1 MEAIRRARWVT
12 ASPGKHCCMSQGHT
26 VHNAFLI
33 LLSIPIWI
41 VGVGL
46 AIYAGTAWAITGRK
60 GQTYQW
66 LISLDQ
72 LGNTLAFG
80 NPDETISSRAGRC
93 AKKGGNRPCY
103 WLCRILHL
111 VDNGHCEKNIGT

>member
-1 MEAIRRARWVT
+1 MAGRA
-12 ASPGKHCCMSQGHT
+12 
-26 VHNAFLI
+26 LI
-33 LLSIPIWI
+33 VLLSLPMWAA
-41 VGVGL
+41 GL
-46 AIYAGTAWAITGRK
+46 VLAAYAALVWMLMGKNEAAIN
-60 GQTYQW
+60 W

-103 WLCRILHL
+103 WLCRLLH
-111 VDNGHCEKNIGT
+111 VMDKNHCEKSIGT

>member
-1 MEAIRRARWVT
+1 MTRI
-12 ASPGKHCCMSQGHT
+12 
-26 VHNAFLI
+26 LI
-33 LLSIPIWI
+33 VILSLPIWVLGLMCLPYAFI
-41 VGVGL
+41 VWL
-46 AIYAGTAWAITGRK
+46 IAGKSNYIFN
-60 GQTYQW
+60 W

-103 WLCRILHL
+103 WLCKLLHT
-111 VDNGHCEKNIGT
+111 VDKNHCEKSIGV

>member
-1 MEAIRRARWVT
+1 VT
-12 ASPGKHCCMSQGHT
+12 R
-26 VHNAFLI
+26 I
-33 LLSIPIWI
+33 LLVILSLPVWVLGLMFLQYIFI
-41 VGVGL
+41 VWLV
-46 AIYAGTAWAITGRK
+46 TGK
-60 GQTYQW
+60 NVHVFNW

-103 WLCRILHL
+103 WLCRLLHI
-111 VDNGHCEKNIGT
+111 VDKNHCEESIGV